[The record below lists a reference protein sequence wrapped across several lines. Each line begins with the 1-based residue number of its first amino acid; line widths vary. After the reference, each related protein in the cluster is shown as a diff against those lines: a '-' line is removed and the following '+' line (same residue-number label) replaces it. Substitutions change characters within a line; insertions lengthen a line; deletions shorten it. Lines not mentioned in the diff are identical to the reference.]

1 MHWIAFR
8 KIHINNRH
16 GVPGDQ
22 PVLLAAN
29 HPSAAMEPFLLTIY
43 LDPPI
48 YNMTRGDIFSK
59 PLLRKFLESIN
70 MFPVFRKRDGYVE
83 KDRNDGVF
91 EFCIDK
97 LGQGRVVTIYVE
109 GEHKLVKR
117 VRTVQKGIARIAFA
131 AYERQR
137 NEQLQIIP
145 AGCNYAFGDRLRD
158 EVFVNI
164 GKPLLIRDYWEDFQ
178 REPNGALL
186 RLCRDIE
193 GALKKVCYHV
203 EDPADDLLA
212 ERLLTIFRSDH
223 PQPIWPI
230 TVYDGNRFD
239 MEKAVLDRLNALP
252 AGPKERLAKD
262 AEHYFGALEKAGI
275 EDGGLK
281 NPQWASAWW
290 LRFLIAGAIPA
301 FLGWLGNL
309 PISWPV
315 DRVVKTKVKKTEFK
329 ITVKIGLGYIIG
341 WLYYPLLL
349 LVALISMKAWLI
361 AGVLLLPL
369 LGWFSWF
376 YRDIWK
382 RWKTASKARQAE
394 GKAELFQLRDRV
406 VEQFFPK
413 DQA

>member
-1 MHWIAFR
+1 MHWMAFR

-16 GVPGDQ
+16 GVPANQ

-59 PLLRKFLESIN
+59 PLIRKFLESIN
-70 MFPVFRKRDGYVE
+70 MFPVFRKRDGYNE

-137 NEQLQIIP
+137 NENLQIIP
-145 AGCNYAFGDRLRD
+145 AGCNYAFGDRMRD
-158 EVFVNI
+158 EAFMNI
-164 GKPLLIRDYWEDFQ
+164 GQPIFIRDYWTDFQ
-178 REPNGALL
+178 NDPNGTLL

-193 GALKKVCYHV
+193 LALKKVCYHV
-203 EDPADDLLA
+203 ENPADDLLA
-212 ERLLTIFRSDH
+212 EHLLTLFRSDH
-223 PQPIWPI
+223 PQPIWPF
-230 TVYDGNRFD
+230 TVYDGNRFEA
-239 MEKAVLDRLNALP
+239 EKAVLDSLNALP
-252 AGPKERLAKD
+252 ADQKEQLNK
-262 AEHYFGALEKAGI
+262 ETKHYFAALKSAGI
-275 EDGGLK
+275 EDEGLK

-290 LRFLIAGAIPA
+290 LRFLVIGALPA

-309 PISWPV
+309 PISIPADWV
-315 DRVVKTKVKKTEFK
+315 SKKKVKKREFK
-329 ITVKIGLGYIIG
+329 MTVQIGLGYFLG
-341 WLYYPLLL
+341 WIYYPLLFI
-349 LVALISMKAWLI
+349 AAIISLRAWFI
-361 AGVLLLPL
+361 GAVLLLPL

-376 YRDIWK
+376 YRDVLK
-382 RWKTASKARQAE
+382 RWQMAAKAKNSTSKANLL
-394 GKAELFQLRDRV
+394 KDRAVV
-406 VEQFFPK
+406 VEKFFQKQP
-413 DQA
+413 D